1 MIPTNADVVIC
12 GAGIAGISAAY
23 HLAAR
28 HGIRNILLVEA
39 GSPLTMTSDKST
51 EAYRNWWPGPGD
63 AMVQFMNRSIDL
75 LEELAAASHNR
86 FHLNRRGY
94 VFLTA
99 DPAKAALYERAA
111 NESSQ
116 LGAGELRVHRG
127 LPTDPAYPAHHAE
140 GYDYADLA
148 GADLTLDP
156 AIIRQ
161 RFPFISPSAV
171 AMLNPRRC
179 GWLSAQQLGMW
190 LLDQARQ
197 HGVQLVNG
205 RVVAVDTTGGQ
216 VGGVTLEVDGQRH
229 EVATRNFVNCAGPL
243 VAEVGRLL
251 GVDIPVFNE
260 LHGKVAINDPLG
272 VVPRDAPLMVWSDPV
287 DLLWSDEEREELAAE
302 DETRWLTETFPAG
315 VHFRPEGSLDAQ
327 TLLLLWTY
335 HIEPQPAVWPTRFEP
350 EYAEV
355 VVRGL
360 ARMIPGLEVYCG
372 NMGRPYVDGGYYCK
386 TRENRPLI
394 GPLPVDGAYLFGA
407 LSGYGIMASQAGADL
422 LAAHIAGSALPAYA
436 PAMSLGRYDDP
447 AYRALLDG
455 WDPTTGQL

>member
-1 MIPTNADVVIC
+1 MIPTSADIVIC

-28 HGIRNILLVEA
+28 HGIGRVLLVEER
-39 GSPLTMTSDKST
+39 SPLTMTSDKST

-63 AMVQFMNRSIDL
+63 AMVGFMNRSIDL
-75 LEELAAASHNR
+75 LEELAAASDNY

-99 DPAKAALYERAA
+99 DPAKAALYARSAE
-111 NESSQ
+111 ESSG

-127 LPTDPAYPAHHAE
+127 RSDDPIYPPHIAE
-140 GYDYADLA
+140 GYEPALG
-148 GADLTLDP
+148 GADLVLDP

-161 RFPFISPSAV
+161 RFPFITSDAL

-190 LLDQARQ
+190 LLDEARR

-205 RVVAVDTTGGQ
+205 RVCAVDTTGGR
-216 VGGVTLEVDGQRH
+216 VNSVTLQVDGATH
-229 EVATRNFVNCAGPL
+229 TVATPVFVNCAGPL
-243 VAEVGRLL
+243 VDEVGRLL
-251 GVDIPVFNE
+251 GVEIPVFNE

-272 VVPRDAPLMVWSDPV
+272 VVPRDAPLMIWSDPV
-287 DLLWSDEEREELAAE
+287 SLVWSDEERAELAAS
-302 DETRWLTETFPAG
+302 DETRWLTESFPAG
-315 VHFRPEGSLDAQ
+315 VHFRPEGGPGAQ

-335 HIEPQPAVWPTRFEP
+335 HIEPQPAVWPYTFDP
-350 EYAEV
+350 EYAEI

-360 ARMIPGLEVYCG
+360 ARMVPGLEAYCG

-394 GPLPVDGAYLFGA
+394 GPLPIDGAYIFGA

-422 LAAHIAGSALPAYA
+422 LAAYISGGELPSYA
-436 PAMSLGRYDDP
+436 PALHIGRYQDP
-447 AYRALLDG
+447 AYQALLDG

>member
-1 MIPTNADVVIC
+1 MIPTSADIVIC

-23 HLAAR
+23 HLAQR
-28 HGIRNILLVEA
+28 GITDILLVEER
-39 GSPLTMTSDKST
+39 SPLTMTSDKST

-63 AMVQFMNRSIDL
+63 AMVRFMNRSIDL
-75 LEELAAASHNR
+75 LEQLAGASDNY

-99 DPAKAALYERAA
+99 DPAKAALYQRSAE
-111 NESSQ
+111 ESSQ

-127 LPTDPAYPAHHAE
+127 QPDDPVYPAHLAE
-140 GYDYADLA
+140 GFDPALG
-148 GADLTLDP
+148 GADLVLDP

-161 RFPFISPSAV
+161 RFPFITADAL

-190 LLDQARQ
+190 LLDEAKRR
-197 HGVQLVNG
+197 GVRLVNG
-205 RVVAVDTTGGQ
+205 RVCAVDTARDR
-216 VGGVTLEVDGQRH
+216 VNSVTLQVEGQQH
-229 EVATRNFVNCAGPL
+229 TVATHVFVNAAGPL
-243 VAEVGRLL
+243 VDAVGRLV

-272 VVPRDAPLMVWSDPV
+272 VVPRDTPLMIWSDPV
-287 DLLWSDEEREELAAE
+287 SLVWSDEERDELAASE
-302 DETRWLTETFPAG
+302 DTRWLTENFPAG
-315 VHFRPEGSLDAQ
+315 VHFRPEGSPEAQ

-335 HIEPQPAVWPTRFEP
+335 HIEPQAAVWPYRFEP

-360 ARMIPGLEVYCG
+360 ARMVPGLEAYCG

-394 GPLPVDGAYLFGA
+394 GPLPVDGAYIFGA

-422 LAAHIAGSALPAYA
+422 LADHISGSELPAYA
-436 PAMSLGRYDDP
+436 PAFHIGRYQDP
-447 AYRALLDG
+447 AYQALLDG